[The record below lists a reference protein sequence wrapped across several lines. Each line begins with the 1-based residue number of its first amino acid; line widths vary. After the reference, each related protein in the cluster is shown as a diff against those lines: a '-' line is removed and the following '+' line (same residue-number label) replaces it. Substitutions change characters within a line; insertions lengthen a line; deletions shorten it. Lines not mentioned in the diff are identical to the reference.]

1 MKLNGIRRLHLYG
14 LSLIGASLA
23 SSFSVA
29 AQSDTGRALLEEHCA
44 MCHALGSRDSS
55 LQPAPPLRRLIARYD
70 LDELAERLISG
81 TLLPAIPRCL
91 PSSFR
96 EAKLARLE
104 IICDRYKNSLRYI
117 EGA

>member
-55 LQPAPPLRRLIARYD
+55 LQPAPPLRRVIARYD
-70 LDELAERLISG
+70 LDELAERLSSG
-81 TLLPAIPRCL
+81 TLTAGHPAMPAFKFSR
-91 PSSFR
+91 S
-96 EAKLARLE
+96 EARAIRS
-104 IICDRYKNSLRYI
+104 YLRSI
-117 EGA
+117 QE